1 MRVSDLAKGDYHSF
15 YEPYVKALGDVE
27 LLEMLEKQY
36 HNFPQFLASIPEE
49 KIAYRYEENKWNIAE
64 VLIHILDAERVFQY
78 RALRIGRG
86 DITPLPS
93 YDQDAYVPMSNA
105 AGRSLESIIE
115 EYKYVRMSSLTLFK
129 SFPEKVL
136 HRKGTASK
144 SIISVGALGFLI
156 CGHQKHHKAILK
168 ERYL

>member
-1 MRVSDLAKGDYHSF
+1 MRVTDLAKGDYHSF

-49 KIAYRYEENKWNIAE
+49 KVGYRYAENKWSIAE
-64 VLIHILDAERVFQY
+64 VLVHILDAERVFQY
-78 RALRIGRG
+78 RALRIGRA

-93 YDQDAYVPMSNA
+93 FDQDAYVPMSNA

-115 EYKYVRMSSLTLFK
+115 EYKCVRMSSLTLFK
-129 SFPEKVL
+129 SFPEKIL
-136 HRKGTASK
+136 HRKGTASNT
-144 SIISVGALGFLI
+144 IVSVGALGFLI